1 MTRYIIQAG
10 LMLCAFC
17 VLTVFSSQAYSKADG
32 IAVVV
37 NDRIV
42 TLSDVENRM
51 ALIMTSSGIP
61 NTPETRAKFQPQIV
75 SMLVDEQIKMQEASR
90 LGVEVSEEE
99 INKGLET
106 IAGQN
111 NIPVEDFKS
120 MITRSGLKLSTLK
133 DQIRAEVAWGKVVS
147 SQIRPRVTVT
157 DADIDAELQR
167 ISNTVGQ
174 DQYLV
179 SEIFLDVADPS
190 QEAEVRN
197 SALRL
202 QQEAAKSANNFPALA
217 RQFSQAAGAG
227 QGGDL
232 GWLQAGQTQPEI
244 DTALQS
250 MSIGQISEPIRTSSG
265 YHIILLRQKR
275 AISPEMVSDR
285 DAVMQRIGNQRL
297 ARQARGYFQDLK
309 SNAFI
314 ESRV

>member
-1 MTRYIIQAG
+1 
-10 LMLCAFC
+10 
-17 VLTVFSSQAYSKADG
+17 
-32 IAVVV
+32 
-37 NDRIV
+37 
-42 TLSDVENRM
+42 
-51 ALIMTSSGIP
+51 
-61 NTPETRAKFQPQIV
+61 
-75 SMLVDEQIKMQEASR
+75 MLVDEQIKMQEASR

-99 INKGLET
+99 INKGLQT